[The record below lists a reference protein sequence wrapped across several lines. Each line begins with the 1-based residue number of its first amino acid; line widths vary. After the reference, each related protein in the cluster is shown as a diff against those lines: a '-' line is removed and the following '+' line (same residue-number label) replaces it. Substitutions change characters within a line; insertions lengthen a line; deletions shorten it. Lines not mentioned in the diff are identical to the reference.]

1 MDVNA
6 NNEREAR
13 EGEEV
18 IFIDT
23 GLLQKAAQ
31 GLQRAKEDFR
41 ALLDRAESGDSSA
54 WCDLAVRYSEG
65 DGVEKDMEAAVRWFT
80 KAAENDDLRA
90 VTMLGRCYQSGSGIE
105 KDEARAVEL
114 YRRAADEGYVP
125 ALCDLGLCYEN
136 AGGVEEDKAR
146 ADEI

>member
-31 GLQRAKEDFR
+31 GLQRAKEEFR
-41 ALLDRAESGDSSA
+41 ALLDRAESGT
-54 WCDLAVRYSEG
+54 L
-65 DGVEKDMEAAVRWFT
+65 
-80 KAAENDDLRA
+80 
-90 VTMLGRCYQSGSGIE
+90 QH
-105 KDEARAVEL
+105 
-114 YRRAADEGYVP
+114 
-125 ALCDLGLCYEN
+125 
-136 AGGVEEDKAR
+136 
-146 ADEI
+146 

>member
-31 GLQRAKEDFR
+31 GLQRAKEEFR
-41 ALLDRAESGDSSA
+41 ALLDRAE
-54 WCDLAVRYSEG
+54 
-65 DGVEKDMEAAVRWFT
+65 
-80 KAAENDDLRA
+80 
-90 VTMLGRCYQSGSGIE
+90 
-105 KDEARAVEL
+105 DEAR
-114 YRRAADEGYVP
+114 RRG
-125 ALCDLGLCYEN
+125 
-136 AGGVEEDKAR
+136 AR
-146 ADEI
+146 RMPGAKDG

>member
-31 GLQRAKEDFR
+31 GLQRAKEEFR
-41 ALLDRAESGDSSA
+41 ALLDRAEDWLAGQGAALVECQVVEGNCPGAAFWARQGYAPSSA
-54 WCDLAVRYSEG
+54 TRAKVLPP
-65 DGVEKDMEAAVRWFT
+65 KEAAHV
-80 KAAENDDLRA
+80 
-90 VTMLGRCYQSGSGIE
+90 VSPG
-105 KDEARAVEL
+105 
-114 YRRAADEGYVP
+114 
-125 ALCDLGLCYEN
+125 
-136 AGGVEEDKAR
+136 
-146 ADEI
+146 

>member
-31 GLQRAKEDFR
+31 GLQRAKEEFR

-65 DGVEKDMEAAVRWFT
+65 YGV
-80 KAAENDDLRA
+80 
-90 VTMLGRCYQSGSGIE
+90 
-105 KDEARAVEL
+105 
-114 YRRAADEGYVP
+114 
-125 ALCDLGLCYEN
+125 
-136 AGGVEEDKAR
+136 
-146 ADEI
+146 